1 MRTETFTRGAHTIIE
16 FRPEAKNS
24 MVKPGIQKEFFQGR
38 GKQRTRMYKTV
49 DGRTFHADKFDLT
62 FNQQVQFKMKPKN
75 FKASSIDPRVIY

>member
-1 MRTETFTRGAHTIIE
+1 MRTVKIIRGTNTIIE
-16 FRPEAKNS
+16 YRPEAKNS
-24 MVKPGIQKEFFQGR
+24 MVKPGIKKEFFQGR
-38 GKQRTRMYKTV
+38 GKERTRMYETV